1 MPQTLF
7 SPSHVP
13 SAASPSVADPAP
25 QARFTLGVF
34 LGVARY
40 EFHMQARRRSMWLIQ
55 LLLAPLTFKSVLT
68 ILALG
73 HSGSLNATMGDWALS
88 TNTLLPI
95 LVGVFLA
102 DRIPRDRTSGALDLL
117 DAAPAPPLTRL
128 LAKYA
133 GATVASLLP
142 VLALYTAGVGVLAL
156 AWYALAA
163 IPLGIAAFLT
173 INLPG
178 LLFVAAFSVACPALI
193 WPPLY
198 QLLFL
203 GYYVW
208 GNFLTSSVGI
218 PSLSGTLLTPEGA
231 YRSAAFFGYD
241 PPGDFIGLTRGL
253 LIRRYLV
260 PADATLWQGVASI
273 ALLLLCA
280 ALVLIGAWR
289 YLLWRR
295 ARE

>member
-1 MPQTLF
+1 MPPTLPASINTPF
-7 SPSHVP
+7 APS
-13 SAASPSVADPAP
+13 SVAQKKAEV
-25 QARFTLGVF
+25 RTTLHVF
-34 LGVARY
+34 LVIARY
-40 EFHMQARRRSMWLIQ
+40 EFRMQARRRSMWLIQ
-55 LLLAPLTFKSVLT
+55 LLLAPYT
-68 ILALG
+68 IIRPFVILVHDHPSALNAALG
-73 HSGSLNATMGDWALS
+73 AWAFS
-88 TNTLLPI
+88 ANTGLPI

-102 DRIPRDRTSGALDLL
+102 DRIPRDRASGVLDLL
-117 DAAPAPPLTRL
+117 DAAPTPPLTRL

-133 GATVASLLP
+133 GATAASLLP
-142 VLALYTAGVGVLAL
+142 VLALYAAGVIVLAL
-156 AWYALAA
+156 AWHALAA
-163 IPLGIAAFLT
+163 IPLGIAAFLA

-208 GNFLTSSVGI
+208 GNFFTSSTGI
-218 PSLSGTLLTPEGA
+218 PSLSGTLLTPVGA

-241 PPGDFIGLTRGL
+241 PI
-253 LIRRYLV
+253 IRRYLV
-260 PADATLWQGVASI
+260 PADAAPWQGLVSI
-273 ALLLLCA
+273 SLLLLCA
-280 ALVLIGAWR
+280 ALVLAGAWR